1 MKRTFST
8 LALAVLLAGPALS
21 QTKTTVEFAPGN
33 FGTNVGGTIEGDG
46 YADYMLG
53 AQAGQEMFVELTAD
67 GGGSTV
73 YFNILPPGSTGEA
86 IYNSSIDGNTTTVAL
101 PADGDYTIRVYQMGN
116 AADTGQTSAFRVDL
130 SIQ

>member
-1 MKRTFST
+1 MKRSFST
-8 LALAVLLAGPALS
+8 LALAVLLAGPALA
-21 QTKTTVEFAPGN
+21 QTKTTVEFEPGN

-46 YADYMLG
+46 YVDYMLG
-53 AQAGQEMFVELTAD
+53 AQAGQEMFVELTGDD
-67 GGGSTV
+67 GGTV

-86 IYNSSIDGNTTTVAL
+86 IYNSSIDGITATVAL
-101 PADGDYTIRVYQMGN
+101 PSDGDYTIRVYQMGN